1 MFNLPRLA
9 IPLIVI
15 FMIAGAIGFSLAF
28 TYYPKKN
35 VNVNIDG
42 SCFEILGP
50 AFAEYKKLEAERE
63 LKILTHEYNAIE
75 GSDSII
81 PITYTGT
88 KEQVSDFIS
97 KYNVRV
103 TDNQEI
109 GGEMYYTKSY
119 VGKAIIKGE
128 ISKPNLL
135 KVISDLSTTK
145 RDLNENALY
154 NLGMQANPLITAEER
169 KRISED
175 ATIFMLQGIQKILES
190 DDNSIKRAECRSKIQ
205 YTEPL

>member
-1 MFNLPRLA
+1 
-9 IPLIVI
+9 
-15 FMIAGAIGFSLAF
+15 MIAGAIGFSLAF

-190 DDNSIKRAECRSKIQ
+190 DDNSIKRAENAEVKSSTQNHYRRQ
-205 YTEPL
+205 NN